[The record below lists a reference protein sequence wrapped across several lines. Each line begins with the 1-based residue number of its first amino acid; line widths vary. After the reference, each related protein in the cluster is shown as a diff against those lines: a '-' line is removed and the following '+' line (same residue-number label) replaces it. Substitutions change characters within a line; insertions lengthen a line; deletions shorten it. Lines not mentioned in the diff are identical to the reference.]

1 MIDSRLKTAHLV
13 DDRGVW
19 LCWLG
24 AVCSQNTVTSADGG
38 VRLVAWAACNL
49 SASLCQFYSQEKNGT
64 SEDLDLWL
72 EPSFVY
78 SGSQPG
84 SA

>member
-1 MIDSRLKTAHLV
+1 MTDSRLKSAPLV
-13 DDRGVW
+13 DDRGGW
-19 LCWLG
+19 LYWLG

-38 VRLVAWAACNL
+38 VRVVAWVASNF
-49 SASLCQFYSQEKNGT
+49 SASLCQFYNQEKNET

-72 EPSFVY
+72 APSFVY
-78 SGSQPG
+78 LGSQPG